1 MMTYFFRAFSL
12 VLVLVITIVGCTE
25 EARKRMEPTPLAVGS
40 LNQLSVIADEELW
53 NGPIGDSI
61 RYYFG
66 SAFPILP
73 QPEALFDLKH
83 FTPDELIGEPVRK
96 ELKAY
101 LVVADLSNDESST
114 SQMIRKDIGEEKT
127 ARAMREEDY
136 STNVGHDRWAK
147 DQLLVYLFG
156 SSEQNLVDQLIKKF
170 TSIAKVVQNHYEE
183 QIDASVYL
191 GGVNH
196 PIINK
201 IQSQFG
207 FYLKI
212 PSTFDIN
219 IEDDSTLWLIY
230 EGDVAVSNILIHK
243 RPYMA
248 QDQFTKANILA
259 LQNELGKKYVSSTLE
274 NSYMRVNDVD
284 LPVFTQ
290 SIQLGDHY
298 TVEARGIWEMV
309 GDFMG
314 GPFITYLILDEQRDE
329 VIILN
334 AFVLAPG
341 ERKRNFMLY
350 LEQVLQSFDLKSG
363 VN

>member
-1 MMTYFFRAFSL
+1 MMMYFFRLSL
-12 VLVLVITIVGCTE
+12 VWVALTMTIIGCTE
-25 EARKRMEPTPLAVGS
+25 EARKRMEPTPIAVGS
-40 LNQLSVIADEELW
+40 LNQLAVIADAELW

-61 RYYFG
+61 RFYFG

-73 QPEALFDLKH
+73 QPESLFDLKH

-101 LVVADLSNDESST
+101 LIVADLAKEASAT
-114 SQMIRKDIGEEKT
+114 SQMVRKDIGQEKT
-127 ARAMREEDY
+127 ARAMREADY

-156 SSEQNLVDQLIKKF
+156 SSKENLVDQMVKKF
-170 TSIAKVVQNHYEE
+170 SSIAKVVQNHYEE

-196 PIINK
+196 VIINK
-201 IQSQFG
+201 IQNDFG

-212 PSTFDIN
+212 PSTFEVN
-219 IEDDSTLWLIY
+219 LEDDSTLWLIY
-230 EGDVAVSNILIHK
+230 EGDVAVSNLLIHK
-243 RPYMA
+243 RPYTA
-248 QDQFTKANILA
+248 QSQFSKANIIA
-259 LQNELGKKYVSSTLE
+259 LHNDLGKKYVSSTLE
-274 NSYMRVNDVD
+274 QSYMRVNDVD

-298 TVEARGIWEMV
+298 TVESRGIWEMV

-314 GPFITYLILDEQRDE
+314 GPYLSYLILDEQKDE
-329 VIILN
+329 VIFLT

-350 LEQVLQSFDLKSG
+350 LEQVLQSFDLKG
-363 VN
+363 NVK